1 MGAIF
6 IIKNITIILIFVLL
20 VLGFN
25 KSDTV
30 IIPDEALRLRIV
42 ANSNSDYDQKIKT
55 EVKEVVEREM
65 YDMLGNVTNID
76 DAKSKIS
83 SNISIIDNSVS
94 KTLKK
99 NNYNLGYDLNFGY
112 NYFPEKEFKGITYK
126 EGYYESLLV
135 TLGAGDGDNWWCV
148 MFPPLCLLE
157 AEESTEVEYKFFIKE
172 LIDKYF

>member
-65 YDMLGNVTNID
+65 YDMLGNVSNID

-83 SNISIIDNSVS
+83 SNISKIDNSVS

-99 NNYNLGYDLNFGY
+99 FNYNLGYDLNFGF

>member
-65 YDMLGNVTNID
+65 HDMLGNVTNID